1 MDVCA
6 GEVWAAPAGL
16 LLALGSSGLCFLS
29 PSRQDSLK
37 KKLGTGNWHFP
48 NEHSLAQITKYKPG
62 RGKVL
67 PPNVASV
74 LLLPF
79 GWFQEQL

>member
-6 GEVWAAPAGL
+6 EVWAVPAVL
-16 LLALGSSGLCFLS
+16 QLALGSSWLCFIF
-29 PSRQDSLK
+29 PSHHDSLK
-37 KKLGTGNWHFP
+37 KGSRQETG
-48 NEHSLAQITKYKPG
+48 SLAQITKYKPG

-67 PPNVASV
+67 PLNVASV

>member
-1 MDVCA
+1 MCA
-6 GEVWAAPAGL
+6 GGVWAVPAVL
-16 LLALGSSGLCFLS
+16 LLALGSSWLCFIS
-29 PSRQDSLK
+29 PSHQHSLK
-37 KKLGTGNWHFP
+37 KGSGQETCFP
-48 NEHSLAQITKYKPG
+48 NKWSRAQITKYKPG
-62 RGKVL
+62 MGKVL